1 MKKTRQFFSVLLT
14 LAMLLTL
21 VPAMGVTASAA
32 EPEWETVNTFEE
44 LQTAVKAKK
53 EYIKLGKDIDTK
65 SLNSSIGM
73 LDHDKLNF
81 EDRNT
86 VLDLNGKI
94 LKLQTEYN
102 RVYSLIYLANGSLTI
117 KNSSSVKRGEIS
129 GSFDKTAGDCAYR
142 TIFVGENGSLTLEGG
157 TFSADGKPYSTATEA
172 IYCRGGS
179 VTVKDGV
186 TIIQRWFHNSG
197 YAHDLDGYG
206 YALHTEGRSKAI
218 IDGGEFIGHVKL
230 SGYQDANG
238 SVQINGGTFRENVQ
252 VLYTAEENNSD
263 PAVTVNGGTFK
274 GHVYLQYWPWR
285 DSLYM
290 PYRLNGGTFYGA
302 VDLHADKYLDKIDN
316 PTGNPNIALGV
327 DKCFGYNAVVTP
339 DGTFTGSNAYTAFL
353 KKSPPVYRDYG
364 MWFYG
369 RESNPARIIPNAWG
383 IESVTLDGNP
393 IDYAKDWKGAVERMD
408 NSTAHTL
415 TFKWKPLVSE
425 LAGAGYSY
433 NATCDRYISGSA
445 TPTPDAIS
453 PTATEYSYTIPAGAA
468 PKVYS
473 FALHLNLKKG
483 AGNIG
488 IYSNEH
494 IVKLVVNE
502 APVVEPDP
510 TIEGKVYYTSGIVF
524 GRPISIAAGVTPA
537 EATKA
542 YRWQRSTD
550 GGSTWTDIDGV
561 TGGRY
566 TPTADDMG
574 DTVRIRVVVTANGYL
589 GEIVGAAVKVSKAA
603 NDSTPAPPTVAAQ
616 KDDSNAYTKFEIT
629 NFNSEQEYV
638 YTTGAPASGN
648 EWPTG
653 GTEINS
659 STVTGLTEGNTYYIF
674 TRHKETATHTTGS
687 KISSSS
693 VLIDEVTRLNRII
706 LTDESGKVY
715 GSYGNG
721 NTIYIKKGE
730 SMTFTATTNPGGAN
744 TWSNFTFK
752 SQYGVSAP
760 FTVTAPTAPVAS
772 GSTIPG
778 VTIHGDTVGTGTL
791 AAEYSGYTPQ
801 SYGAWRVHVY
811 ENVRDIGTGAEIT
824 VSPTF
829 ADATMHP
836 GETMTLP
843 EYTVTAD
850 PEGALNDYH
859 YEWYVREPATSP
871 GSMGSGNNVKEN
883 TYFKV
888 NDDGTITAK
897 AVHTGSEDNQYKMV
911 LLCAVKGEYD
921 KTKLASFYVTV
932 TEAPTIALTGLTVA
946 PKKVNLELNATCQL
960 SAVKEPVNAAGS
972 LTWTSDKP
980 AVAEVDNTGKVT
992 AKAQG
997 TAIITVTCGTKSAS
1011 CTVTVGHTH
1020 DTDAQP
1026 WVYMDPGTHIK
1037 TCTAGDDFKVETH
1050 DFSAWTKVND
1060 TTHSR
1065 TCSKCKKTG
1074 ETANYT
1080 ETANHNWQW
1089 VAVTPATP
1097 NADGKQH
1104 EECAD
1109 CHAVKAGSEAVIPA
1123 LTSIKV
1129 ENLTVAKPVRD
1140 VAAATAATTDSTY
1153 YVESTEWKA
1162 ADGTTLAIGDTF
1174 RSRTVYTVNITLKT
1188 AGTDVFSEKSAYN
1201 DIEGKTA
1208 AVTPVLTGDAH
1219 ADSVILTYT
1228 FDSTG
1233 GSGGGGG
1240 GGTSR
1245 YTVSFESNGGSKV
1258 SNQSVTRNSVMK
1270 EPTAPTKENFDFA
1283 GWYSDKELKTK
1294 YDFSAKVTK
1303 SFTLYAKWTEKDN
1316 SVNQIILT
1324 IGKKDAQVFGK
1335 TKSNDVAPKI
1345 EKDRTMLPARFVAEN
1360 LGAKVEWDGEK
1371 QLVTITGKNL
1381 KTDENVTILITIGAA
1396 TVKVNGKEIKLD
1408 SPAFIEND
1416 RTYTPIRFISEN
1428 LGASVEW
1435 VEKEQKVIITK
1446 PEIKKAETK

>member
-1 MKKTRQFFSVLLT
+1 MGILESLEVKGKKQ
-14 LAMLLTL
+14 
-21 VPAMGVTASAA
+21 
-32 EPEWETVNTFEE
+32 
-44 LQTAVKAKK
+44 
-53 EYIKLGKDIDTK
+53 
-65 SLNSSIGM
+65 
-73 LDHDKLNF
+73 
-81 EDRNT
+81 
-86 VLDLNGKI
+86 LDLNGHT
-94 LKLQTEYN
+94 L
-102 RVYSLIYLANGSLTI
+102 RMYSAKTAMSDMFMINQGSLTVLD
-117 KNSSSVKRGEIS
+117 SSSDQKGTILGSTYNDSCYLINVHTYGQFTLNSGTLKVDAGSLRNDTRWKRVIHCY
-129 GSFDKTAGDCAYR
+129 AGGTV
-142 TIFVGENGSLTLEGG
+142 TINGGTLHVAPETYENEKHSYGIYFEEEYGDLLNGSCGYTLM
-157 TFSADGKPYSTATEA
+157 AA
-172 IYCRGGS
+172 
-179 VTVKDGV
+179 
-186 TIIQRWFHNSG
+186 NSCKV
-197 YAHDLDGYG
+197 
-206 YALHTEGRSKAI
+206 S
-218 IDGGEFIGHVKL
+218 
-230 SGYQDANG
+230 
-238 SVQINGGTFRENVQ
+238 INGGTFQGPVRLDAGGNDWNQNEPRVKI
-252 VLYTAEENNSD
+252 
-263 PAVTVNGGTFK
+263 NGGTFEK
-274 GHVYLQYWPWR
+274 KVMLNGPGDGTKPLTEINGGTFLDYVQAWAVASFENSFSTPEVVINGGEFHKKFWMRPKFPDGNGKNLIGYHVAAK
-285 DSLYM
+285 
-290 PYRLNGGTFYGA
+290 LNGGTFHET
-302 VDLHADKYLDKIDN
+302 LS
-316 PTGNPNIALGV
+316 V
-327 DKCFGYNAVVTP
+327 DKNYTDYGSAYVSPRLSYSDVTFLADEMLGKNAVQTGK
-339 DGTFTGSNAYTAFL
+339 GTFAAQDTS
-353 KKSPPVYRDYG
+353 SYREYISYYNKIERWSEG
-364 MWFYG
+364 FVF
-369 RESNPARIIPNAWG
+369 EIKAVNNQPTTIIPNAWG
-383 IESVTLDGNP
+383 IESVMLDGKEIN
-393 IDYAKDWKGAVERMD
+393 YAKDWKGAVERMD

-415 TFKWKPLVSE
+415 TFKWKPLAKE
-425 LAGAGYSY
+425 LSDAGYSY

-510 TIEGKVYYTSGIVF
+510 TIEGKVYYTSGIVYD
-524 GRPISIAAGVTPA
+524 RPISIAAGVTPA

-550 GGSTWTDIDGV
+550 GGSTWADIDGA

-566 TPTADDMG
+566 TPAAADMG
-574 DTVRIRVVVTANGYL
+574 DAVRIRVVVTADGYL

-603 NDSTPAPPTVAAQ
+603 NDSTPAPPTVAAK
-616 KDDSNAYTKFEIT
+616 KDNSNAYTKFEIT

-638 YTTGAPASGN
+638 YTTGAPTSGN

-653 GTEINS
+653 GTEIGS

-674 TRHKETATHTTGS
+674 TRYKETDTHTAGS
-687 KISSSS
+687 KITSSS
-693 VLIDEVTRLNRII
+693 VLMDEVTRLNRII

-721 NTIYIKKGE
+721 NTIYIKKGT
-730 SMTFTATTNPGGAN
+730 SMTLTATTNPGGAN
-744 TWSNFTFK
+744 TWSDFTFK
-752 SQYGVSAP
+752 SQYGASAP
-760 FTVTAPTAPVAS
+760 FTVTAPTAPVTS
-772 GSTIPG
+772 GSTIPD
-778 VTIHGDTVGTGTL
+778 VTIYGDTAGTGTL

-801 SYGAWRVHVY
+801 SYGTWRVHVY
-811 ENVRDIGTGAEIT
+811 ENVSDIGTGAEIT

-871 GSMGSGNNVKEN
+871 DSMGSGNNVKEN

-972 LTWTSDKP
+972 LTWASDTP
-980 AVAEVDNTGKVT
+980 AVAEVDTTGKVT
-992 AKAQG
+992 AKTQG
-997 TAIITVTCGTKSAS
+997 TAIITVTCGSKSAS

-1020 DTDAQP
+1020 DTDGQD

-1037 TCTAGDDFKVETH
+1037 TCTAGDDFKVEAH
-1050 DFSAWTKVND
+1050 DFSAWTKVDD

-1065 TCSKCKKTG
+1065 TCSRCKKTG

-1109 CHAVKAGSEAVIPA
+1109 CPAVKAGSETAIPA

-1140 VAAATAATTDSTY
+1140 VAAATAASTDSTY

-1188 AGTDVFSEKSAYN
+1188 AGTDVFSEKSTYN

-1240 GGTSR
+1240 GRGSSR

-1270 EPTAPTKENFDFA
+1270 EPTAPTKENFDFD

-1324 IGKKDAQVFGK
+1324 IGKKAAKVFGK

-1345 EKDRTMLPARFVAEN
+1345 DKDRTMLPARFVAEN

-1381 KTDENVTILITIGAA
+1381 KTDENVTILITIGSA